1 MYYFLWDWMK
11 KISGL
16 LLPAIS
22 IALMVS
28 VGAVTVFYCNEASS
42 SGLFDGCIWTFC
54 MAVISTAIDAKLS
67 IKNEDKE
74 KKELPRYWNDPP
86 PKNKIPPVSQQ
97 LPTTQLTPCGNQNQS
112 ARMGTG
118 LKPPQKDRSIDNPPS
133 SSIYPKL
140 TPELYEWKDVVIGDP
155 GSINRY

>member
-1 MYYFLWDWMK
+1 MK

-67 IKNEDKE
+67 TKNEDNFLE
-74 KKELPRYWNDPP
+74 EEQLPRYWNDVLH
-86 PKNKIPPVSQQ
+86 KNITPQVGK
-97 LPTTQLTPCGNQNQS
+97 LPTTLLPPCGCQYPAS
-112 ARMGTG
+112 VVGPG
-118 LKPPQKDRSIDNPPS
+118 SKPQKDKSTETSPS
-133 SSIYPKL
+133 RSIYPKL
-140 TPELYEWKDVVIGDP
+140 PTGETMNTSTG
-155 GSINRY
+155 